1 MSEHRANYLS
11 ATLELTESV
20 VPETTKLCLTPL
32 FDEPVM
38 EVEIDEGD
46 PGEDRALVTLNPRQ
60 IECLVDFLSAWLARL
75 SRKTPENREGQNP
88 VPNSPPRE
96 RVASP

>member
-1 MSEHRANYLS
+1 MGDHQPNYLS

-20 VPETTKLCLTPL
+20 IPEETKLRLTPQ

-38 EVEIDEGD
+38 ELEIDQGEAPD
-46 PGEDRALVTLNPRQ
+46 EDRAEVFLNRRQ

-75 SRKTPENREGQNP
+75 SRKTPENREG
-88 VPNSPPRE
+88 
-96 RVASP
+96 